1 MEKEQNRREACLLQ
15 ENQDLMEKLS
25 NSDKRNDDL
34 TQSLTVATK
43 PLLRQIENLQ
53 SSYSVQSSSWE
64 KLEKSLM
71 DRLADAQS
79 QLVAANEKERVS
91 SENYVEISSRVGVLE
106 SQLSTLKQEKSRL
119 TAELDISK
127 MKLGTLEDE
136 KNSALTQLE
145 AYKSSMEA
153 DKVETKKSYTLM
165 ENRLELEKTKLEA
178 EKKKTSAL
186 TEELNEKEQQ
196 ISELHECSI

>member
-1 MEKEQNRREACLLQ
+1 MNLTITRMEKEQNRREACLLQ

-71 DRLADAQS
+71 DRLGMNMVIESIGRQITT
-79 QLVAANEKERVS
+79 S
-91 SENYVEISSRVGVLE
+91 S
-106 SQLSTLKQEKSRL
+106 
-119 TAELDISK
+119 
-127 MKLGTLEDE
+127 
-136 KNSALTQLE
+136 
-145 AYKSSMEA
+145 
-153 DKVETKKSYTLM
+153 
-165 ENRLELEKTKLEA
+165 
-178 EKKKTSAL
+178 
-186 TEELNEKEQQ
+186 
-196 ISELHECSI
+196 ISELSRQVTKECNVSVKLYEIHEYL